1 MYDYIHTY
9 DDICACWLLSIYG
22 PRCDE
27 SVEFS
32 LHRFVVK
39 ITCAFKHV
47 LTYVYV
53 ACATTQDEHYA
64 KVAKAQAA
72 LHVSQGRQAIVT
84 DMMRQPW
91 IGREKR
97 KSQHD
102 LFRIAVYMLVYGNTK
117 NRLK

>member
-27 SVEFS
+27 SLEFS

-39 ITCAFKHV
+39 IARALKHV

-53 ACATTQDEHYA
+53 ACATTQDECT
-64 KVAKAQAA
+64 KVAKAQGT
-72 LHVSQGRQAIVT
+72 LHISQGRQTIVT
-84 DMMRQPW
+84 DMVRQPW
-91 IGREKR
+91 IGGEKR